1 MAKRRSRE
9 EIKSDR
15 REIIRLILQENKYKD
30 RYLDK
35 HKDRNFYIK
44 YKNIFYKD
52 INESLI
58 KNIENTDYVEF
69 ISSYKN
75 FLIDNKNNVDLF
87 VNYLEN
93 FDKIKDFF
101 NQLIKSESSYYKN
114 KFIKN
119 LGQDIEIEVE
129 EFNKKINYKIDFL
142 EFIKLGLK
150 NNNNEKKPV

>member
-1 MAKRRSRE
+1 MAKRRSKE
-9 EIKSDR
+9 KIKSDR
-15 REIIRLILQENKYKD
+15 REIIKLILQENKYKD

-35 HKDRNFYIK
+35 HKDRNFYVK

-75 FLIDNKNNVDLF
+75 FLIDNRNNIDLF
-87 VNYLEN
+87 TKYLEN
-93 FDKIKDFF
+93 FDKIKCFF

-114 KFIKN
+114 QFIKN
-119 LGQDIEIEVE
+119 LGQEIEVE
-129 EFNKKINYKIDFL
+129 VKEFNKKLNYKLNFL
-142 EFIKLGLK
+142 EFIKLSL
-150 NNNNEKKPV
+150 NNNNKEKKPE

>member
-1 MAKRRSRE
+1 LAKRRSRE